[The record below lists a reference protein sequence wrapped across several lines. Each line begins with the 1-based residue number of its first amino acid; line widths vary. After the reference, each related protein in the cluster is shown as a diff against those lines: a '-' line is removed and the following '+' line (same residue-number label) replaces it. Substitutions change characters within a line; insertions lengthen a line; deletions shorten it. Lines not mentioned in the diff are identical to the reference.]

1 MAGTYFLGMVL
12 GVPLVIFVLALLA
25 GYLNR
30 DRDAEVLD
38 WKPTRLP
45 SEKPSSRSMRSIRCV
60 PL

>member
-12 GVPLVIFVLALLA
+12 GVPLVIFVLAMLA

-38 WKPTRLP
+38 
-45 SEKPSSRSMRSIRCV
+45 EKPNSRSMRSLRCV